1 MSPSPRNPCH
11 DPRWATSSRTA
22 SLATIVLNAG
32 LVLGLVLIQ
41 TAPKPPLPPQPLSLE
56 FRVPARPEPPLPL
69 PEKTPAVSPEP
80 VNVVQS
86 PPPPAETL
94 AKPEPV
100 KAEPVRPPQKKEA
113 AKTPPEPTAQPV
125 RTEAVTLPPQA
136 VPPTLPVAQ
145 APVTPTPPTTAPA
158 TAAPPKAPAAAPAE
172 PTDMAPVLDALAQLI
187 ERHKDYPKAARRAGY
202 EGVVVMTVSMD
213 KNGVITGWSLH
224 QGSEHALLDK
234 AAEKSFYR
242 LVGQKIQV
250 ANLED
255 TLRVVVPI
263 KYELRGQ
270 D

>member
-1 MSPSPRNPCH
+1 MSPSPRTPCH
-11 DPRWATSSRTA
+11 DPRWATSNRTA

-41 TAPKPPLPPQPLSLE
+41 TAPKPPISPQPLSLE
-56 FRVPARPEPPLPL
+56 FRVPAMVEPPLPL

-80 VNVVQS
+80 ATVVQ
-86 PPPPAETL
+86 PPPPAETP

-100 KAEPVRPPQKKEA
+100 KPEAIRPPQKKEA

-125 RTEAVTLPPQA
+125 RPEPVTQPPQA

-145 APVTPTPPTTAPA
+145 APVTPTPPLAAPA
-158 TAAPPKAPAAAPAE
+158 TAAVSTAPAAAPAE
-172 PTDMAPVLDALAQLI
+172 PTDMAHILTVLAQLI

-202 EGVVVMTVSMD
+202 EGVVIMTVSMD
-213 KNGVITGWSLH
+213 KNGVVTDWSLH

-234 AAEKSFYR
+234 AAEKTFGR
-242 LVGQKIQV
+242 LIGQKIQG

-255 TLRVVVPI
+255 TLRIVVPI

-270 D
+270 G